1 MKLLFVF
8 ASLFISISG
17 ICQKNDYL
25 IKNNGDTIWGEI
37 NLSNKIFY
45 VAGKAETVI
54 NAEDVIK
61 IKIKKYKGNTVVRC
75 NLLTYSDN
83 LSDLQIDVINKGS
96 IDTVMILNEIYSTP
110 KMILFYTTANDKTP
124 YYFYKTPTDTKPIQ
138 LVVRYSLQGGL
149 TNYGND
155 RGRYRG
161 ERSFVSITE
170 DKGYVNQLFAIM
182 GDCKKISQP
191 MWELLSYRNY
201 SLKKI
206 IKTYN
211 KCK

>member
-8 ASLFISISG
+8 ALFSIPFSG
-17 ICQKNDYL
+17 ICQKGDYL

-37 NLSNKIFY
+37 NLNNKIFY
-45 VAGKAETVI
+45 VTGKTEMAI
-54 NAEDVIK
+54 NAEDVTKVRIK
-61 IKIKKYKGNTVVRC
+61 NYKGNTVIRC

-96 IDTVMILNEIYSTP
+96 IDTVLILDEIYSTP

-124 YYFYKTPTDTKPIQ
+124 FYFYKTPTDTNPKQ
-138 LVVRYSLQGGL
+138 LIVRYYLQGGL

-155 RGRYRG
+155 RARYRG
-161 ERSFVSITE
+161 ERSFVNIAE
-170 DKGYVNQLFAIM
+170 DKGYVNQLYAIM
-182 GDCKKISQP
+182 GNCKKITQP

-211 KCK
+211 KCN

>member
-1 MKLLFVF
+1 MKLLLVF
-8 ASLFISISG
+8 CFYFISFSG
-17 ICQKNDYL
+17 ICQKGDYL

-37 NLSNKIFY
+37 SLSNKNFY
-45 VAGKAETVI
+45 VAGKPAIAISAADVAKVKIAGYRGNKVI
-54 NAEDVIK
+54 
-61 IKIKKYKGNTVVRC
+61 RC

-96 IDTVMILNEIYSTP
+96 IDTIIILDEIYSTP
-110 KMILFYTTANDKTP
+110 KIKLFYTTARDKTP
-124 YYFYKTPTDTKPIQ
+124 FYFYQTPSDSIPIQ
-138 LVVRYSLQGGL
+138 LVVRYFLQGGL

-161 ERSFVSITE
+161 ERSFVNIVE
-170 DKGYVNQLFAIM
+170 DKGYVNQLYAIM
-182 GDCKKISQP
+182 GNCKKITQP
-191 MWELLSYRNY
+191 MWDLLTYRNY

-211 KCK
+211 RCN